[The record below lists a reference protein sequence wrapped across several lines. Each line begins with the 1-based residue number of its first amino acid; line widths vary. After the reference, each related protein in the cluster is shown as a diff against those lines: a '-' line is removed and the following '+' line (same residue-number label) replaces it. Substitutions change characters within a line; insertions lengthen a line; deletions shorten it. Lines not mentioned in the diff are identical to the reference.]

1 MAEQSSE
8 KNLVKLAQ
16 SGDKQSV
23 ETLLENYKNLVRCIA
38 RQYILPGGETEDL
51 IQEGMIGLSAAIS
64 GYSEDKGMSFKNFA
78 CLCVKRKIF
87 DAVKKYNGKKN
98 QPMNGY
104 VSLIGWEEPL
114 FSDPEEEVL
123 QSERS
128 LELWKLVGKALS
140 HFEFHVFKLY
150 LEGLS
155 SEEICEAIGK
165 DSKSVDNAV
174 QRSKKKLRAAISAE
188 KKS

>member
-1 MAEQSSE
+1 MEQMF
-8 KNLVKLAQ
+8 AT
-16 SGDKQSV
+16 D
-23 ETLLENYKNLVRCIA
+23 LLMERYKELVRSKA
-38 RQYILPGGETEDL
+38 RTYFL
-51 IQEGMIGLSAAIS
+51 IGADRDDVVQEGMIGLSAAIS

-188 KKS
+188 KKL